1 MRYLQKSLQNLR
13 NTSNS
18 TLEKYISSVHEDDDF
33 DDDND
38 DHEENTN
45 SAEHID
51 EDDSDE
57 DDDENQFYY
66 KTPGKQYQP
75 SNGGVKTKHKPIAN
89 GVEKKLHQNGGTKF
103 ESSLMRYI
111 LPQNTLSPLALNFDS
126 ISAASF
132 QSGITLVKKFKL
144 KLKIFYRYS

>member
-1 MRYLQKSLQNLR
+1 MQKSLQNLR

-18 TLEKYISSVHEDDDF
+18 TLEKYISSVNENDDF
-33 DDDND
+33 DDDYD

-45 SAEHID
+45 SAERIEEEDTD
-51 EDDSDE
+51 ED

-75 SNGGVKTKHKPIAN
+75 SNERLKNKPKIILN
-89 GVEKKLHQNGGTKF
+89 GVEKRLPQNGGTKF
-103 ESSLMRYI
+103 ESSLIRYV

-126 ISAASF
+126 VSAASF
-132 QSGITLVKKFKL
+132 QSGNVSFCSA
-144 KLKIFYRYS
+144 YQS